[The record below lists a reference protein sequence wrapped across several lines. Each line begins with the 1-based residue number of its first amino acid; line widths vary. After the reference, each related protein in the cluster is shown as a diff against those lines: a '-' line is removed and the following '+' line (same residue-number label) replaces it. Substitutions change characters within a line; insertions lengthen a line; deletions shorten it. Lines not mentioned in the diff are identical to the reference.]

1 MGRIVLDDDG
11 VERRRPHSS
20 RAGAPSGSQ
29 RVRAPPAGAGG
40 ARRRL
45 GGMRSANDV
54 VALDAHVGVGGEQHH
69 QRDRH
74 KPADQCDR
82 TDEVEADT
90 GQSEG
95 DELSEAM

>member
-1 MGRIVLDDDG
+1 MGRIVLDDG

-29 RVRAPPAGAGG
+29 RVRAPPSVTSGT
-40 ARRRL
+40 RRRPEE
-45 GGMRSANDV
+45 MRSADDV
-54 VALDAHVGVGGEQHH
+54 VALDTHVGVGGREHH

-74 KPADQCDR
+74 KPADQRDP
-82 TDEVEADT
+82 TEDVEANT
-90 GQSEG
+90 GQGEG

>member
-29 RVRAPPAGAGG
+29 RVRAPPSVTSG
-40 ARRRL
+40 ARRRPEE
-45 GGMRSANDV
+45 MRSANDV
-54 VALDAHVGVGGEQHH
+54 VALDTHVGVGGEQHH

-74 KPADQCDR
+74 KPADQRDP
-82 TDEVEADT
+82 TEDVEAST
-90 GQSEG
+90 GQGEG

>member
-29 RVRAPPAGAGG
+29 RVRAPPSVTSGT
-40 ARRRL
+40 RRRPEE
-45 GGMRSANDV
+45 MRSADDV
-54 VALDAHVGVGGEQHH
+54 VALDTHVGVGGEQRH